1 MNLPIT
7 MDPAKYGE
15 IRVSNIIDENSTVF
29 ERFIVTNGDKTY
41 QIDVYE
47 GIKGHINKVSIL
59 GKINLSWIDTG
70 LDEINP
76 DYFKR
81 EIKKSTIYFND
92 GLVTLRKKEL
102 PVKSFRK
109 LQVEKEMITD
119 IITLDIETVYK
130 NNRHTPYLVNAFDG
144 KDHIT
149 SFNNDEDKLFK
160 EFITKLLTK
169 IKDCAGT
176 SSKTYIYAHNLS
188 SFDGIL
194 ILKHLIPFGKVEPI
208 YHNGIIISIKL
219 IIKDNPAGDNKNLTL
234 IFKDSYLTLP
244 SSLRDLCKA
253 FNIDSTKG
261 YFPYNLIDTSYLGTF
276 PKFEYFTDITNK
288 EWSQLK
294 QEHGKRVWS
303 FYNESI
309 KYCQLDCVTL
319 HQILVKFNELFFN
332 KFSINIHKALTYT
345 GPSLS
350 MRTFKT
356 HYLKPNTIY
365 QILGNTE
372 YDIRQSYSGGAV
384 DVFEP
389 HNVQKGRPIISKDY
403 NGKYKVL
410 YCYDVNSLYPHIMA
424 NTLMPI
430 GKPILFD
437 GDIRKVESDAYGIF
451 YCEIFC
457 PDTIDQPIIQRRIK
471 TKDGMRTVAGTGTW
485 SGWIHSAEMDNAM
498 KYGYQFKIVKGYQFE
513 SGEIF
518 KEFIETLYALR
529 LEYPKS
535 HPP

>member
-1 MNLPIT
+1 
-7 MDPAKYGE
+7 
-15 IRVSNIIDENSTVF
+15 
-29 ERFIVTNGDKTY
+29 
-41 QIDVYE
+41 
-47 GIKGHINKVSIL
+47 
-59 GKINLSWIDTG
+59 
-70 LDEINP
+70 
-76 DYFKR
+76 
-81 EIKKSTIYFND
+81 
-92 GLVTLRKKEL
+92 
-102 PVKSFRK
+102 
-109 LQVEKEMITD
+109 
-119 IITLDIETVYK
+119 
-130 NNRHTPYLVNAFDG
+130 
-144 KDHIT
+144 
-149 SFNNDEDKLFK
+149 
-160 EFITKLLTK
+160 
-169 IKDCAGT
+169 
-176 SSKTYIYAHNLS
+176 
-188 SFDGIL
+188 
-194 ILKHLIPFGKVEPI
+194 
-208 YHNGIIISIKL
+208 
-219 IIKDNPAGDNKNLTL
+219 
-234 IFKDSYLTLP
+234 
-244 SSLRDLCKA
+244 
-253 FNIDSTKG
+253 
-261 YFPYNLIDTSYLGTF
+261 
-276 PKFEYFTDITNK
+276 
-288 EWSQLK
+288 
-294 QEHGKRVWS
+294 
-303 FYNESI
+303 
-309 KYCQLDCVTL
+309 
-319 HQILVKFNELFFN
+319 
-332 KFSINIHKALTYT
+332 
-345 GPSLS
+345 

-498 KYGYQFKIVKGYQFE
+498 KYGYQCNIVNGYL
-513 SGEIF
+513 F